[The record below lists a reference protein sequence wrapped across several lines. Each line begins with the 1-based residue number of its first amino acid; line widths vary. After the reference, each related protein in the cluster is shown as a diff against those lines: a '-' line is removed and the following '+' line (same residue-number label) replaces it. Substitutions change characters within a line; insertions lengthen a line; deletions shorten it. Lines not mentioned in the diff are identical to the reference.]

1 MEDLLVLGGSAR
13 ILARFSF
20 RFAFF
25 LSIDASDSSGMI
37 SKVRLEIYYLE
48 DIERTGDE
56 FLRGFLFVLPS
67 SFPSMSPIRKESD
80 DWKDS

>member
-25 LSIDASDSSGMI
+25 LSIDASDLEGFL
-37 SKVRLEIYYLE
+37 KFRVEIYYLE

-56 FLRGFLFVLPS
+56 FLQGFPFVLPS
-67 SFPSMSPIRKESD
+67 SFPSMPLIWKESD